1 MNRRSA
7 IKVIC
12 ASGTLLALPSIASAF
27 PASGH
32 VTMAN
37 GNSHIIQYTHWS
49 GEFWTASLD
58 SVKIRPNGADD
69 PTFIHVNAQGKRHN
83 DEFIEY
89 IAWDN
94 KRWRSKCHTD
104 TSLLS
109 SDVIKFKFEHF
120 KDSSDKPDH
129 PPDGTLGFTSWDGGQ
144 WLASVPDLNFPK
156 FGGNA
161 QPTFS
166 LHKRNT

>member
-7 IKVIC
+7 IKAIC
-12 ASGTLLALPSIASAF
+12 AVGALAAIPSIANALPDS
-27 PASGH
+27 SH
-32 VTMAN
+32 VTMVN
-37 GNSHIIQYTHWS
+37 GSSHIIQYTHWS
-49 GEFWTASLD
+49 GQLWTASLD
-58 SVKIRPNGADD
+58 TVKIRPNGADD

-94 KRWRSKCHTD
+94 QRWRSKCHTH
-104 TSLLS
+104 TSALFN
-109 SDVIKFKFEHF
+109 DVIKFTFEHF
-120 KDSSDKPDH
+120 KGSSGKPDH
-129 PPDGTLGFTSWDGGQ
+129 EDGTLGFTSWDGGQ